1 MNTWNTGR
9 RNWARSWLVTS
20 YRRADRRRRWAPRDA
35 GEMGR
40 CMRRERWL
48 SWVALISLAARGPR
62 CTDCWAQSCFRS
74 RGEVINGARQVLRR
88 KEIACIDGVT
98 HIWTNTYSKHYLK
111 ILTRLTFQSFSR
123 EHPKFR
129 ARPLVIR
136 RL

>member
-9 RNWARSWLVTS
+9 RNWARSWLVAS

-40 CMRRERWL
+40 CVWRERWL
-48 SWVALISLAARGPR
+48 SWVALISLAACGPR

-98 HIWTNTYSKHYLK
+98 RIWTNTYSKHYLK
-111 ILTRLTFQSFSR
+111 ILTLTFQNFSR

-129 ARPLVIR
+129 AWPLVIR